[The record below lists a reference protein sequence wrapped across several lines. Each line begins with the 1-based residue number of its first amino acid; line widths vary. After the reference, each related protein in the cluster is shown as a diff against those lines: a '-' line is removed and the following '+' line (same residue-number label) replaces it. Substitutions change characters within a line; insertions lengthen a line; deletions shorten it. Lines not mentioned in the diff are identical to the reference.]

1 MLRDL
6 MINENL
12 AVDATFVA
20 KTAMTTGMAVVKN
33 FTDETA
39 DFPSAETASE
49 LFFVHKERIP
59 TGISASLT
67 EFSDWYS
74 EFNTVAAGEGVVLYE
89 YPVGSTFGTDA
100 YATGLTNTDKG
111 KVLSAGTDGKLK
123 VATTTTVSSRY
134 KFLGL
139 YTEGTHTLAK
149 VYVLENAVAN
159 S

>member
-1 MLRDL
+1 MVD
-6 MINENL
+6 ENL

-20 KTAMTTGMAVVKN
+20 KAAMATGMAVVKN
-33 FTDETA
+33 FTDGTA
-39 DFPSAETASE
+39 DLPSAETASE

-74 EFNTVAAGEGVVLYE
+74 EFNTIIADEGVVLYG
-89 YPVGSTFGTDA
+89 YPAGSTFGTDA
-100 YATGLTNTDKG
+100 YAAGLTDADKG
-111 KVLSAGTDGKLK
+111 KALSSGTDGKLK
-123 VATTTTVSSRY
+123 VATATTVSSPY

-149 VYVLENAVAN
+149 VYVLDVATAN
-159 S
+159 